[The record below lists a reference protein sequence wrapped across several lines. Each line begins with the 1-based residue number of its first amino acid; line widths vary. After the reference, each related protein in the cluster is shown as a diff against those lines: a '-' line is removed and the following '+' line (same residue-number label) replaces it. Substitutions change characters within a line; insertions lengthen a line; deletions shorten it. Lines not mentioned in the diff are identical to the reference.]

1 MAEFLAVAMV
11 LAVCALL
18 LVGYPVALTLAGVSL
33 GFAFAG
39 ASAGVMDLALLG
51 ALPQRIFGVMTND
64 VLLAIPL
71 FIFMGVMLERSRIAE
86 DLLETMGRL
95 FGALPGGLGLSVI
108 VVGVLLAAA
117 KGVVGATTVT
127 MGLIV
132 LPTMLRHG
140 YDKALAAGTVAA
152 TATLAQIFP
161 PATVLVLLGDQLSN
175 SYQAAQLAQGNF
187 APQTVSVADL
197 FAGAIIP
204 GLVLVLLYALY
215 LIGVAIFFPKKS
227 PAIAPDPAAPRGF
240 ALARRLVAVLIAPI
254 VLILAVLGS
263 ILGGVATPTEAASVG
278 AVGSILLAAR
288 RAGAAGLLVP
298 VMIRTTQITSMI
310 FLILIGATLFSLVF
324 RGLGGDLMVERTL
337 THLPGGVAGATLAV
351 MAALFVLGFVMDAF
365 EIIFVVVP
373 IVAPVLLQMPG
384 VDPVWLGIMMAVN
397 LQTSY
402 MHPPLGPTLFYLR
415 GVAPPEVTTRHIYLG
430 IIPYVLIQLAM
441 LVALWLLPGLATWL
455 PHRLYGS

>member
-227 PAIAPDPAAPRGF
+227 PAITPDPAAPRGF

-254 VLILAVLGS
+254 ALILAVLGS

-441 LVALWLLPGLATWL
+441 LAALWLLPGLATWL